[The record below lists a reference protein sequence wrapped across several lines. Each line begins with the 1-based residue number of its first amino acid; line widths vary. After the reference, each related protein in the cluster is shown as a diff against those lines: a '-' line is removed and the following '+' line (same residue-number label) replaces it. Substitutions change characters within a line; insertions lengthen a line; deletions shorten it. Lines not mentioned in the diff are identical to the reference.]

1 MPPTATTEHL
11 ADSQGKHSG
20 LRYGLYA
27 SLYPDPQRRRRSIA
41 VDRRER
47 HRMTFFHGPHGPWLI
62 AEIGGNH
69 EGDFDTALRLADL
82 ALEAGADAVKFQ
94 VYFGD
99 TLVSSIASPDRNA
112 HFKRFELSP
121 KQHLA
126 LAERVLD
133 AGRSYVASVWDLN
146 AFAWITPVLSACKIG
161 SGDLTAPPFL
171 RAAAQTGKP
180 LLLSTGLAD
189 MAEVTAAVDMIRTVN
204 PAYRD
209 RSRLAALQ
217 CTSMYP
223 IADADAHLAVMGAF
237 ASLGMSVGYSDHTIG
252 SKALEVAAAMGA
264 EVLEFHFTDQ
274 KHNRSFRDHQL
285 SLDGGDLQNL
295 IQVLDQINTLKG
307 TPQKQP
313 LPIEITNDHP
323 RSFRRAVYPSRDIAP
338 GEVID
343 AGNIC
348 VLRPNQGIDARNY
361 DQLLGRLAKRP
372 LRRHQPLDWQ
382 DFE

>member
-1 MPPTATTEHL
+1 MGRQLEH
-11 ADSQGKHSG
+11 S
-20 LRYGLYA
+20 
-27 SLYPDPQRRRRSIA
+27 
-41 VDRRER
+41 V
-47 HRMTFFHGPHGPWLI
+47 FHGSHGPWLI

-82 ALEAGADAVKFQ
+82 ALEAGADAIKFQ
-94 VYFGD
+94 VYYGD
-99 TLVSSIASPDRNA
+99 TLVSSVASPDRHA

-121 KQHLA
+121 QQHLA
-126 LAERVLD
+126 LAEHVLK
-133 AGRSYVASVWDLN
+133 AGRGYIASVWDLD
-146 AFAWITPVLSACKIG
+146 AFDWIQPVLTACKIG

-171 RAAAQTGKP
+171 RAAAQMGKP

-189 MAEVTAAVDMIRTVN
+189 MAEVTAAVDMIRAVN

-209 RSRLAALQ
+209 RSRLAVLQ
-217 CTSMYP
+217 CTAMYP
-223 IADADAHLAVMGAF
+223 IADADALLAVMRTF
-237 ASLGMSVGYSDHTIG
+237 ASLGVTIGYSDHTLG

-285 SLDGGDLQNL
+285 SLDGGDLRNL
-295 IQVLDQINTLKG
+295 IQVLDQINTLQG

-313 LPIEITNDHP
+313 LPIEIMNDHT
-323 RSFRRAVYPSRDIAP
+323 RSFRRAVYPSRDIDP

-348 VLRPNQGIDARNY
+348 VLRPNQGIDARHY
-361 DQLLGRLAKRP
+361 DRLLGRMAKRP
-372 LRRHQPLDWQ
+372 LRRHEPLDWQ